1 VDSSASAIVIFDEGR
16 RQPRT
21 HLFVAA
27 ILYSGGRAA
36 PVRIRNMSP
45 SGALLEGAGIAEAGT
60 AVTLKRGSLEA
71 FGVVAWS
78 ADLKAGIAFSGPVEI
93 ASWMSRKPPSHQARV
108 DDIVAEIRTGQ
119 PRPDH
124 GKPATKA
131 NGAGSLETELAQL
144 RADLSRL
151 CGMLANDPALIA
163 AHPEIQMFDVSVQ
176 RIDRIIGQLG
186 GDT

>member
-108 DDIVAEIRTGQ
+108 DEIVAEIRTGH
-119 PRPDH
+119 PGPDH
-124 GKPATKA
+124 LRPAPRTY
-131 NGAGSLETELAQL
+131 GAGSLEAELAQL

-151 CGMLANDPALIA
+151 GGKLASDPALIA
-163 AHPEIQMFDVSVQ
+163 AHPEIQMLDVSVQ
-176 RIDRIIGQLG
+176 RIDRMIGQLG
-186 GDT
+186 EG